1 MEETQSVPS
10 AEEKPKRKKGAKRVV
25 RRVTTTIDTVAPDVH
40 PLKGFAEFIRT
51 QGVVG
56 LAFGFVL
63 GAQAKVLVDTF
74 TLSFINPFLGLF
86 LPGNGD
92 LVSKQLTITIG
103 DKTAIF
109 AYGAFLNVLISFVA
123 VLVIVFLIFKY
134 LKLNRLVKE
143 S

>member
-1 MEETQSVPS
+1 MAETEV
-10 AEEKPKRKKGAKRVV
+10 KPPKQKKRVKKVV
-25 RRVTTTIDTVAPDVH
+25 RTVTTTVNTVTPDVH
-40 PLKGFAEFIRT
+40 PLKGFADFIRS

-74 TLSFINPFLGLF
+74 TLSFINPFLGLI

-92 LVSKQLTITIG
+92 LVSKKLTISIG

-109 AYGAFLNVLISFVA
+109 TYGAFLNVLISFIA

>member
-1 MEETQSVPS
+1 MAETEV
-10 AEEKPKRKKGAKRVV
+10 KPPKQKRRVKKVV
-25 RRVTTTIDTVAPDVH
+25 QTVTTTVNTVTPEVH
-40 PLKGFAEFIRT
+40 PLKGFADFIRS

-74 TLSFINPFLGLF
+74 TLSFINPFLGLI

-92 LVSKQLTITIG
+92 LVSKKLTISIG

-109 AYGAFLNVLISFVA
+109 TYGAFLNVLISFIA

>member
-1 MEETQSVPS
+1 MAETEV
-10 AEEKPKRKKGAKRVV
+10 KPPKQKRRVKKVV
-25 RRVTTTIDTVAPDVH
+25 QTVTTTVNTVTPEVH
-40 PLKGFAEFIRT
+40 PLKGFAEFIRS

-74 TLSFINPFLGLF
+74 TLSFINPFLGLI

-92 LVSKQLTITIG
+92 LVSKKLTISIG
-103 DKTAIF
+103 EKTAIF
-109 AYGAFLNVLISFVA
+109 TYGAFLNVLISFVA

-134 LKLNRLVKE
+134 FKLNRLVKDQ
-143 S
+143 